1 MAALGLVAKMDILR
15 NDKNRGWEVL
25 WNEWDELQKKDIKRP
40 LKMKDQP
47 GPGRRQTITKNPDA
61 KGIHEYLPL
70 ISIFFSHMARPETT
84 VTLALGSNLNDRE
97 SYLQKAL
104 DALRT
109 IAVTPI
115 RKSKVYETAP
125 VCPGPQG
132 KYLNLCVRFATRL
145 DPRAL
150 LAFCRETE
158 ERLGR
163 QERPRWAAREIDI
176 DILAFGRE
184 ILQEENLTLP
194 HPSILDRQFVL
205 VPLMDLD
212 PDYVL
217 PGFNETVSRQL
228 DRCLAVQG
236 RQDVVEYR
244 PLPAASVS
252 IPERVRYVAV
262 EGVIGVGKSTLV
274 KALSERM
281 GCMPVYEEFENNP
294 FLSDFYKDKNRYAF
308 QTQVFFFLSRYRQ
321 IRELF
326 QQQDLFRPQ
335 IISDYMFAKDKIFA
349 ALNLDEN
356 EVALYYKFADLME
369 RDLVKPD
376 YAVYL
381 QADTKTLMQRIRMR
395 DRAYERNI
403 DEAYIDSLNR
413 AYNTYFHYY
422 TGSPLL
428 IINTNNIDFVRNPQ
442 DLDLLVELISKVPE
456 GVTYFS
462 PTSMG
467 KK

>member
-1 MAALGLVAKMDILR
+1 
-15 NDKNRGWEVL
+15 
-25 WNEWDELQKKDIKRP
+25 
-40 LKMKDQP
+40 
-47 GPGRRQTITKNPDA
+47 
-61 KGIHEYLPL
+61 
-70 ISIFFSHMARPETT
+70 MARPETT

-125 VCPGPQG
+125 VGPGPQD
-132 KYLNLCVRFATRL
+132 KYLNLCIRFSTRL

-150 LAFCRETE
+150 LAFCYDTE
-158 ERLGR
+158 IRLGR
-163 QERPRWAAREIDI
+163 QPRERWAAREIDI
-176 DILAFGRE
+176 DILAYGRE

-205 VPLMDLD
+205 IPLNDLD
-212 PDYVL
+212 PDFVL
-217 PGFNETVSRQL
+217 PGFKDTVARQL
-228 DRCLAVQG
+228 DRCVAVQG
-236 RQDVVEYR
+236 RQDVKEYR
-244 PLPAASVS
+244 ALPVTAVS
-252 IPERVRYVAV
+252 LPERVRYISV

-274 KALSERM
+274 KALSARM

-321 IRELF
+321 IQALF
-326 QQQDLFRPQ
+326 QQQDLFHPQ

-349 ALNLDEN
+349 TLNLDEN
-356 EVALYYKFADLME
+356 ELALYYKFADIME

-376 YAVYL
+376 YVVYL
-381 QADTKTLMQRIRMR
+381 QADTKTLMHRIRLR

-403 DEAYIDSLNR
+403 DENYIEALNQAYTN
-413 AYNTYFHYY
+413 YFHYHKN
-422 TGSPLL
+422 SPLL

-442 DLDLLVELISKVPE
+442 DLDLLVDLISKVPE
-456 GVTYFS
+456 GITYFS

>member
-1 MAALGLVAKMDILR
+1 M
-15 NDKNRGWEVL
+15 
-25 WNEWDELQKKDIKRP
+25 P
-40 LKMKDQP
+40 
-47 GPGRRQTITKNPDA
+47 
-61 KGIHEYLPL
+61 
-70 ISIFFSHMARPETT
+70 RPETT
-84 VTLALGSNLNDRE
+84 VTLALGSNLDHRE
-97 SYLQKAL
+97 AYLQQAL
-104 DALRT
+104 DAIGT
-109 IAVTPI
+109 IAISKVK
-115 RKSKVYETAP
+115 KSKVYETAP
-125 VCPGPQG
+125 VGPGIQG
-132 KYLNLCVRFATRL
+132 KYLNLCVRFSTRL
-145 DPRAL
+145 EARAL
-150 LAFCRETE
+150 LAFCSETE
-158 ERLGR
+158 NRLGR
-163 QERPRWAAREIDI
+163 QPRERWAPREIDL
-176 DILAFGRE
+176 DILAYGRE
-184 ILQEENLTLP
+184 IIQEENLTIP
-194 HPSILDRQFVL
+194 HPSILERQFVL
-205 VPLMDLD
+205 IPLLDLD
-212 PDYVL
+212 PDYIL
-217 PGFNETVSRQL
+217 PGFTETVSKQL
-228 DRCLAVQG
+228 EKCLATQG
-236 RQDVVEYR
+236 RQEVEEFR
-244 PLPAASVS
+244 PRPATVASL
-252 IPERVRYVAV
+252 PERVRYVAI

-294 FLSDFYKDKNRYAF
+294 FLSDFYKDKNRHAF

-349 ALNLDEN
+349 TLNLDEN

-381 QADTKTLMQRIRMR
+381 QADTKTLMNRIRLR

-403 DEAYIDSLNR
+403 EESYIESLNK

-422 TGSPLL
+422 SASPLL